1 MYWLKVNMELNDYQ
15 KEAAKNAD
23 YKNLDTIGGLLYTT
37 LDLSSKSGS
46 FVNGIKNILEKKNG
60 KIDIN
65 DKSELI
71 KALGELFMC
80 VSHIA
85 DELFITLDDVA
96 SLNLQKLKQSQPEIL
111 FSDETEEK

>member
-1 MYWLKVNMELNDYQ
+1 MELNDYQ
-15 KEAAKNAD
+15 KEAAKNTD

-37 LDLSSKSGS
+37 LDLSGKTGT

-71 KALGELFMC
+71 KELGELLMC

-96 SLNLQKLKQSQPEIL
+96 SLNLQRLRQLQPEIV
-111 FSDETEEK
+111 FYDEDEEK